1 MSLGSMNLVRTGMT
15 TDRMSA
21 EVAYQN
27 MRRKSPSAI
36 GSTALLPS
44 REIARNAVFPI
55 MARSAGLAW
64 GRAGCQEVAEWESN
78 AGSTRSPEVD

>member
-27 MRRKSPSAI
+27 MRRKSTSAI
-36 GSTALLPS
+36 GSTASLP
-44 REIARNAVFPI
+44 
-55 MARSAGLAW
+55 
-64 GRAGCQEVAEWESN
+64 
-78 AGSTRSPEVD
+78 